1 MKPSKKMF
9 NQFQVSQKQT
19 SSINWV
25 NESQKQIPRK
35 NSSIFY
41 YFIQIQE
48 SVFVAFIATCD
59 NVFPLNNSMKRLLKM
74 QEALIKVLAT
84 SEEL

>member
-1 MKPSKKMF
+1 MF

-59 NVFPLNNSMKRLLKM
+59 NIFPLNNSMKRLLKM
-74 QEALIKVLAT
+74 QEALLKVLAT